1 MIRGDFPMSESTA
14 DNGATE
20 QTEQT
25 TAGSNWWPDE
35 TVDAICG
42 LVVISATTLGILWF
56 VVNG

>member
-1 MIRGDFPMSESTA
+1 MSESTA

-25 TAGSNWWPDE
+25 TDAGKWWPDE
-35 TVDAICG
+35 MVDAICG
-42 LVVISATTLGILWF
+42 LVVISAATLGVLWY

>member
-1 MIRGDFPMSESTA
+1 MISGDFPMSESTA

-25 TAGSNWWPDE
+25 TDAGKWWPDE
-35 TVDAICG
+35 MVDAICG
-42 LVVISATTLGILWF
+42 LVVISAATLGVLWY